1 MNPPIDSTADSTCES
16 TVELTAALEQRI
28 GHSFKRREL
37 LEMALTHR
45 SFANET
51 GFGVNYERLEFLG
64 DAVLGLLTAE
74 WLYLRNPRMTE
85 GELSKL
91 KSQLV
96 RTGAL
101 AGHAERLG
109 LGEALRLGVGE
120 ARSGGRSKVSL
131 LADVLEA
138 TLGAIW
144 LDAGV
149 EPVRAVVREMLEYGV
164 VGQEALSRADSKTR
178 LQEAV
183 QARGWELPEY
193 RLVAEEG
200 PDHSKLFH
208 IECWFDGALHG
219 SGKGKSKKQAQQ
231 QAAAEALD
239 GLEG

>member
-1 MNPPIDSTADSTCES
+1 MLEFRTMSSASIPYADLQER
-16 TVELTAALEQRI
+16 L
-28 GHSFKRREL
+28 GYSFARVEL

-74 WLYLRNPRMTE
+74 WLYLRNPGMTE

-101 AGHAERLG
+101 AVHARRLG

-120 ARSGGRSKVSL
+120 ARSGGGNKVSL

-149 EPVRAVVREMLEYGV
+149 EPVRAVVAEMLEFGI
-164 VGQEALSRADSKTR
+164 VGQEALSRADSKTQ

-193 RLVAEEG
+193 RVVAEEG
-200 PDHSKLFH
+200 PDHSKLFR
-208 IECWFDGALHG
+208 IECWFDGALRG
-219 SGKGKSKKQAQQ
+219 TGEGKSKKQAQQ
-231 QAAAEALD
+231 RAASEALAYA
-239 GLEG
+239 EG